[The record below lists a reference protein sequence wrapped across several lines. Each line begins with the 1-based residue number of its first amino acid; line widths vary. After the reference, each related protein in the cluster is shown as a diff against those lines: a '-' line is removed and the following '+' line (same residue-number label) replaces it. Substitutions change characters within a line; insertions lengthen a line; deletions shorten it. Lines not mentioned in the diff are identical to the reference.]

1 MTKRAVTAVVWF
13 AAIAVGYEVLWSLTG
28 VPRSVGPIIAT
39 AVAAA
44 ITIDSPGL
52 FAAGTATRIGD
63 AAGPTTQVSPEG

>member
-1 MTKRAVTAVVWF
+1 MTRRAVTAVIWF
-13 AAIAVGYEVLWSLTG
+13 AVIAVGHEVLWSLTG

-52 FAAGTATRIGD
+52 FAAGTAARTGD
-63 AAGPTTQVSPEG
+63 AVGPTTQVSPEG

>member
-1 MTKRAVTAVVWF
+1 MSRRVAIAFLWF
-13 AAIAVGYEVLWSLTG
+13 AAIAVGYEVVWSLTG

-52 FAAGTATRIGD
+52 FAAGTAARTGD
-63 AAGPTTQVSPEG
+63 AIAPTTQVSPEG